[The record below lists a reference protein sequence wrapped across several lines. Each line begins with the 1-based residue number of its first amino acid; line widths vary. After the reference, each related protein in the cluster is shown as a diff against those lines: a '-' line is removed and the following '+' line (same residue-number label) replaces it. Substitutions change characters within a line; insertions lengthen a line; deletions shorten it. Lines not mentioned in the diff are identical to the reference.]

1 MYGNDVIVLES
12 GRGMDQIKKDME
24 KLIKMDVL
32 IGIPEDK
39 TIRKEGKVNN
49 AELLYLHTNGSE
61 LQGIP
66 KRPVIEPAINAN
78 GNKEAIIEEL
88 KESARLTLSGKYSEA
103 VQQLNK
109 AGMLG
114 QNVSR
119 LWFTDQRNGWPPN
132 SPKTIAKK
140 KSSRPLI
147 DTSQLR
153 KSIIYVV
160 RENKND

>member
-12 GRGMDQIKKDME
+12 GRGIDQIKKDME
-24 KLIKMDVL
+24 KLMKMDVL

-66 KRPVIEPAINAN
+66 KRPVIEPAITAA
-78 GNKEAIIEEL
+78 GNKESIVEEL
-88 KESARLTLSGKYSEA
+88 KQVAKFNLNGKYSDSIRH
-103 VQQLNK
+103 LNK
-109 AGMLG
+109 VGMLG
-114 QNVSR
+114 QNISR
-119 LWFTDQRNGWPPN
+119 LWFTDPRNGWPPN
-132 SPKTIAKK
+132 SAKTIAKK
-140 KSSRPLI
+140 GSNRPLI

-160 RENKND
+160 RENKDD